1 MTLLNLWSWW
11 LMVIDVVAIVFA
23 GVDFALMMMVVMIT
37 PFFPFFNTFCFSLL
51 FIGYDRVNTVRQTL
65 FVLRF

>member
-23 GVDFALMMMVVMIT
+23 GVVFALMTMVMIT
-37 PFFPFFNTFCFSLL
+37 PFFPFFITFCFSLL
-51 FIGYDRVNTVRQTL
+51 LIDYERVNTIRQTL
-65 FVLRF
+65 SF